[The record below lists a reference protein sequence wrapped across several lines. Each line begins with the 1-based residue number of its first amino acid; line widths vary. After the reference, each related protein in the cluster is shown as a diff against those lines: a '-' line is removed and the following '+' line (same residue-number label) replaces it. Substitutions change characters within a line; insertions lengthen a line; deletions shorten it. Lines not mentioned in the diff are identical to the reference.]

1 VLFERGGAAQTRVAG
16 GVGALSGTAFLLCS
30 SDERAEAKRG
40 RKANMPGQH
49 SLLSERV
56 SGAWFFSE
64 ECGKD

>member
-1 VLFERGGAAQTRVAG
+1 VLFERVGAAQARVEG
-16 GVGALSGTAFLLCS
+16 GVFWRDGFCS

-49 SLLSERV
+49 SVLSERV